1 MDAHG
6 GELLVTKH
14 GRAGIVA
21 LNRPKALN
29 ALTLQMV
36 DDFTRALE
44 HFEADE
50 EIASVIVRSDVESA
64 FCAGGDMR
72 AIYHARKEG
81 RHEEADAFFERE
93 FALNRFI
100 HDFTKPYISLIDG
113 ICFGGGMGITIHG
126 RHRVVG
132 EKAVLAMP
140 ETAIGY
146 FPDVGASFFLNRLSR
161 PMARFLGLTGYRLSP
176 GDAVFTGLATRF
188 VPVDRHPEIVSRLA
202 AGAPAEAVLDELAEA
217 PGDSS
222 LACHIDIVQRCFS
235 LPSIADMKEALRRE
249 KGDFAAEALVRLE
262 RAAPS
267 SLAVTMNL
275 LDRTAGLSLSECLA
289 IELDLAKQ
297 VTRSPDFAEGIRAV
311 LVDKDRNPQWAS
323 GEAEMSL

>member
-1 MDAHG
+1 MTQLAFIIAGSEATG
-6 GELLVTKH
+6 G
-14 GRAGIVA
+14 AGIQADLRTFQQLGVYG
-21 LNRPKALN
+21 LGTVTCIVSFDPKDN
-29 ALTLQMV
+29 WN
-36 DDFTRALE
+36 
-44 HFEADE
+44 H
-50 EIASVIVRSDVESA
+50 
-64 FCAGGDMR
+64 
-72 AIYHARKEG
+72 
-81 RHEEADAFFERE
+81 
-93 FALNRFI
+93 
-100 HDFTKPYISLIDG
+100 
-113 ICFGGGMGITIHG
+113 
-126 RHRVVG
+126 
-132 EKAVLAMP
+132 
-140 ETAIGY
+140 
-146 FPDVGASFFLNRLSR
+146 
-161 PMARFLGLTGYRLSP
+161 
-176 GDAVFTGLATRF
+176 RF

>member
-1 MDAHG
+1 ARRALHRQYRAVQAAQEIRLHRRSTQERLWQGFENRVAEAIVEGSAWRIAEAASSHNGLRRRGRRNRPSQQAAPVCRQAREQERGGSPVDAHG

-72 AIYHARKEG
+72 AIYHSRKEG

-100 HDFTKPYISLIDG
+100 HDFAKPYISLIDG

-146 FPDVGASFFLNRLSR
+146 FPDVGASFFLN
-161 PMARFLGLTGYRLSP
+161 
-176 GDAVFTGLATRF
+176 
-188 VPVDRHPEIVSRLA
+188 
-202 AGAPAEAVLDELAEA
+202 
-217 PGDSS
+217 
-222 LACHIDIVQRCFS
+222 
-235 LPSIADMKEALRRE
+235 
-249 KGDFAAEALVRLE
+249 
-262 RAAPS
+262 
-267 SLAVTMNL
+267 
-275 LDRTAGLSLSECLA
+275 
-289 IELDLAKQ
+289 
-297 VTRSPDFAEGIRAV
+297 
-311 LVDKDRNPQWAS
+311 
-323 GEAEMSL
+323 